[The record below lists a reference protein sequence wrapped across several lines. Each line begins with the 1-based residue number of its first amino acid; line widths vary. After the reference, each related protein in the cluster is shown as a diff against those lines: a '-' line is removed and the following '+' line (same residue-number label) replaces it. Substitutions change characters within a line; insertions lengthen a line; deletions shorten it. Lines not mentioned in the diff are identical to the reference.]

1 MQKSPTPA
9 RIDPSPA
16 FAIAIASV
24 GLVGPLAVHI
34 FMPIIPGIRTAF
46 NVDDATA
53 QLAFSVSLV
62 MMAVATLIYG
72 SLSDRF
78 GRRPLLMTGLALF
91 LLGSGLCAL
100 ANSIPT
106 LIIGRLFQAAGAGC
120 GVTLVRTIARDA
132 YGPERLVK
140 VIAYLTMFYT
150 MGPLLAPLAGGFL
163 FDHFGWRSVF
173 IFSFVCAAVISVG
186 AFVLVPETR
195 PPGEAAS
202 NARVNIVCSY
212 KELFSSARF
221 TAFVFQT
228 GMSSAV
234 FYTMATG
241 ASLLMKDILDRP
253 ASDFGL
259 WFGLFPLGFFTG
271 NLVSSRV
278 GNKFSVEAM
287 VFAGSLIGMLTTLTQ
302 AIALSSGYV
311 SPLTLFL
318 PGFFITFSQGIALP
332 FAQSG
337 AMSTVPRLAGT
348 ASGIGVFLQTFLGA
362 IFAQSFGFMSNGTI
376 WPLVIVT
383 CVGSALVLLAGFL
396 PWFAKR
402 ASAPGHSN

>member
-1 MQKSPTPA
+1 MQNPPTPA
-9 RIDPSPA
+9 RSDPSPA

-34 FMPIIPGIRTAF
+34 FMPIIPGIRQAF
-46 NVDDATA
+46 QVDDATA

-62 MMAVATLIYG
+62 MMAVATLVYG
-72 SLSDRF
+72 SMSDRF
-78 GRRPLLMTGLALF
+78 GRRPLLLTGLALF
-91 LLGSGLCAL
+91 LMGSALCAL
-100 ANSIPT
+100 ANSVPM
-106 LIIGRLFQAAGAGC
+106 LIAGRLLQAAGAGC

-163 FDHFGWRSVF
+163 FDQFGWRSVF
-173 IFSFVCAAVISVG
+173 IFSFICAAIISVG
-186 AFVLVPETR
+186 AFLLVPETR
-195 PPGEAAS
+195 PAGEAAS
-202 NARVNIVCSY
+202 NARMSVAASY

-234 FYTMATG
+234 FYTMASG

-253 ASDFGL
+253 ASDFGM

-271 NLVSSRV
+271 NLVSSRI

-287 VFAGSLIGMLTTLTQ
+287 VFAGSLIGMLTTLSQ
-302 AIALSSGYV
+302 ALALGSGYV

-337 AMSTVPRLAGT
+337 AMSIIPRLAGT

-362 IFAQSFGFMSNGTI
+362 IFAQSFGFMSNATV
-376 WPLVIVT
+376 WPLIIVT
-383 CVGSALVLLAGFL
+383 CLGSSMVLLAGSL
-396 PWFAKR
+396 PWLAKR
-402 ASAPGHSN
+402 ASNDGV